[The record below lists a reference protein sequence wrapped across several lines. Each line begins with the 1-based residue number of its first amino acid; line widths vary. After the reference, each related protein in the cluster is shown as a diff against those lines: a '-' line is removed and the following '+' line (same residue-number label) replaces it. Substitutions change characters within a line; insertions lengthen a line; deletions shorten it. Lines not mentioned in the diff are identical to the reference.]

1 MNTVTDCWSKEMIIT
16 RIATILLCNAAPA
29 ALLAQD
35 VNLRSEDEFISMD
48 GQIVGYDGV
57 MVRIATTVGT
67 VSVPALEVICYGNGC
82 LEIIASND
90 FDLTADAFQSVV
102 ADVVVAD
109 AADNVEATSGSLQV
123 AFAAPAFGALY
134 TAAANAFAAT
144 GAATSSDGQLTLQ
157 NAAGTEAVM
166 LTVIDDATDADILI
180 DTVSLNGTA
189 TGVFVGVAD
198 WVGAESLS
206 QQLIGL
212 QSFSVIV
219 APNAGINSI
228 SLNNL
233 ARIYAG
239 EVTNWSQIGG
249 ADMNVL
255 PLQLPTSSPLRAEM
269 EALIMAPAGKTTAAN
284 VLIMSDEAG
293 ISASINQFPG
303 SVSVISTQAANS
315 AMTVSVAGSC
325 GVAVTATPFN
335 IKSGDYPL
343 VRPIVATYT
352 TAPTTSLVTDLF
364 DFAATDDV
372 QNQLME
378 AGFISHR
385 ATVQDG
391 TEKNARLSQLLG
403 ASLDSA
409 QRAAA
414 AQMFQILFD
423 ADRLSP
429 TMTGGAA
436 SGPEGAWNRAMLQ
449 SVIAATSDPANAG
462 REIIFVG
469 VGESTAGSQAAID
482 ASIAAAAEM
491 QAALAA
497 AAADVVAAGNFTLS
511 SYGFGNVSVATCIDG
526 QVAGSEYT
534 RVEVWIR

>member
-1 MNTVTDCWSKEMIIT
+1 MTIT
-16 RIATILLCNAAPA
+16 RIATILLCTAAPV

-35 VNLRSEDEFISMD
+35 VNLRSEDEFISVD
-48 GQIVGYDGV
+48 GQIVGYNGV
-57 MVRIATTVGT
+57 MLRVSTTVGT
-67 VSVPALEVICYGNGC
+67 VSVPASEVICYGDGC

-90 FDLTADAFQSVV
+90 FGLTADAFQGIVPDTAV
-102 ADVVVAD
+102 A
-109 AADNVEATSGSLQV
+109 AANDSPAVTSASLQV

-134 TAAANAFAAT
+134 AANADAFAAT
-144 GAATSSDGQLTLQ
+144 SAATLADGALTIQGAARDAAVTLT
-157 NAAGTEAVM
+157 
-166 LTVIDDATDADILI
+166 ATDDTSGADILI

-189 TGVFVGVAD
+189 AGVFAGAAD
-198 WVGAESLS
+198 WATAETLP
-206 QQLIGL
+206 QQLVGL

-219 APNAGINSI
+219 APNAGISSI
-228 SLNNL
+228 SLNDL

-239 EVTNWSQIGG
+239 EVTNWSQVGG
-249 ADMNVL
+249 ADVSVL

-269 EALIMAPAGKTTAAN
+269 EMLIMAPAGKTVASN
-284 VLIMSDEAG
+284 VLTMSDEAG

-303 SVSVISTQAANS
+303 SISVISTPAANS

-325 GVAVTATPFN
+325 GVAVQATPFN
-335 IKSGDYPL
+335 IISGDYPL
-343 VRPIVATYT
+343 VRPIVATYAS
-352 TAPTTSLVTDLF
+352 APTSPLVTDLF

-372 QNQLME
+372 QNQLTE
-378 AGFISHR
+378 AGFVSYQ
-385 ATVQDG
+385 ATLQNSA
-391 TEKNARLSQLLG
+391 EKNARLSQLLG
-403 ASLDSA
+403 APLDAA
-409 QRAAA
+409 QRTAA
-414 AQMFQILFD
+414 AQMFQILFN

-429 TMTGGAA
+429 TLTGGAA

-449 SVIAATSDPANAG
+449 SVIAEMRDPANAG

-482 ASIAAAAEM
+482 ASVAAAAEM

-497 AAADVVAAGNFTLS
+497 AAAGTVAAGNFTLS
-511 SYGFGNVSVATCIDG
+511 SYGFGNVSPTTCIDG

>member
-1 MNTVTDCWSKEMIIT
+1 MNIT
-16 RIATILLCNAAPA
+16 RIATILLCTAAPV

-35 VNLRSEDEFISMD
+35 VNLRSEDEFISVD
-48 GQIVGYDGV
+48 GQIVGFNGV
-57 MVRIATTVGT
+57 MVRVATTVGT
-67 VSVPALEVICYGNGC
+67 VSVPASEVICYGDGC

-90 FDLTADAFQSVV
+90 FGLTADAFQGVV
-102 ADVVVAD
+102 ADTIVAEP
-109 AADNVEATSGSLQV
+109 AASVEATSESLQV

-134 TAAANAFAAT
+134 TAATNAFAAT
-144 GAATSSDGQLTLQ
+144 GAASSSDGQLTVQ
-157 NAAGTEAVM
+157 DSAGNEAAT
-166 LTVIDDATDADILI
+166 LTVTDDATAADIVI
-180 DTVSLNGTA
+180 ESVSLNGTA
-189 TGVFVGVAD
+189 TGVFDGASDWASAD
-198 WVGAESLS
+198 TLA
-206 QQLIGL
+206 QQLVGL

-219 APNAGINSI
+219 APNAGINTI

-249 ADMNVL
+249 ADMSVL

-269 EALIMAPAGKTTAAN
+269 EALVMAPAGKTIAAN
-284 VLIMSDEAG
+284 VLTMSDEAG

-303 SVSVISTQAANS
+303 SISVISTQAANS

-352 TAPTTSLVTDLF
+352 SAPTSSLVTDLF
-364 DFAATDDV
+364 DFAATDDA

-378 AGFISHR
+378 AGFISYQ
-385 ATVQDG
+385 ASAQDG
-391 TEKNARLSQLLG
+391 AEKNARLSQLLG
-403 ASLDSA
+403 AALDGA
-409 QRAAA
+409 QRTAA

-436 SGPEGAWNRAMLQ
+436 SGSEGAWNRAMLQ
-449 SVIAATSDPANAG
+449 SVIAAMRDPANAG

-482 ASIAAAAEM
+482 ASVAAAADM
-491 QAALAA
+491 QAALSAEAA
-497 AAADVVAAGNFTLS
+497 GVIAAGNFTLS
-511 SYGFGNVSVATCIDG
+511 SYGFGNVSSATCIDG
-526 QVAGSEYT
+526 QVAGPEYT

>member
-1 MNTVTDCWSKEMIIT
+1 MIIT
-16 RIATILLCNAAPA
+16 RIATILLCTAAPV

-35 VNLRSEDEFISMD
+35 VNLRSEDEFISLH
-48 GQIVGYDGV
+48 GQIVGYNGV
-57 MVRIATTVGT
+57 MVRVATTVGT
-67 VSVPALEVICYGNGC
+67 VSVPASEVICHGNGC

-90 FDLTADAFQSVV
+90 FGLTAGAFQGVV

-109 AADNVEATSGSLQV
+109 AADSVKATSESLQV

-134 TAAANAFAAT
+134 TATANAFAAT
-144 GAATSSDGQLTLQ
+144 GAATSSDGRLTIQ
-157 NAAGTEAVM
+157 NSAGTEAVT
-166 LTVIDDATDADILI
+166 LNVTDDATTADILI

-189 TGVFVGVAD
+189 TGVFEGAAD
-198 WVGAESLS
+198 WAAAETLS
-206 QQLIGL
+206 QQLVGL

-249 ADMNVL
+249 ADIKVL

-269 EALIMAPAGKTTAAN
+269 EALVMAPAGKTTAAN
-284 VLIMSDEAG
+284 VLTMSDEMG
-293 ISASINQFPG
+293 ISASINQIPG
-303 SVSVISTQAANS
+303 SISVISTQAVNS

-325 GVAVTATPFN
+325 GVAVNATPFN

-343 VRPIVATYT
+343 VRPIMATYT
-352 TAPTTSLVTDLF
+352 SAPAISLVTDLF
-364 DFAATDDV
+364 DFAATDV
-372 QNQLME
+372 AQNQLMG
-378 AGFISHR
+378 AGVISHQPS
-385 ATVQDG
+385 AQDG
-391 TEKNARLSQLLG
+391 VEKNARLSQLLG

-409 QRAAA
+409 QRTAA
-414 AQMFQILFD
+414 AQMSLVLFD
-423 ADRLSP
+423 ADRLWP

-449 SVIAATSDPANAG
+449 SVIAAMSDPANAG

-469 VGESTAGSQAAID
+469 VGESTVGSQVAID
-482 ASIAAAAEM
+482 ASVVAAAEIQAALEAAAAG
-491 QAALAA
+491 
-497 AAADVVAAGNFTLS
+497 VVAAGNFTLS
-511 SYGFGNVSVATCIDG
+511 SYGFGNVSAATCIDG
-526 QVAGSEYT
+526 QVVGSEYT
-534 RVEVWIR
+534 RVETWIR